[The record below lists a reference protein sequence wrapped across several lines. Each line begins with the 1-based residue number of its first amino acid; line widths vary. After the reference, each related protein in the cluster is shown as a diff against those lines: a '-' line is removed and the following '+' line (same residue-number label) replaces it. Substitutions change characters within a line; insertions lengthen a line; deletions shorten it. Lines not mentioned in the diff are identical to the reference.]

1 MADLTKSLN
10 SVQRNIDTYW
20 ETACKHQD
28 LIKDSARVKQWK
40 AYRTKDGEWRFGP
53 SRFVGYEGMTP
64 KKYLKR
70 KWMGAE
76 GGLNGTE
83 TEKHLRQWTED
94 VRRNSKLHHQL
105 LDALADFLGKAGAR
119 VGNGASF
126 SVLMVEGSSEFLNTP
141 DPSHDDIEVEAL
153 VTLSKRLTAAQLE
166 KLTRRLE
173 ALSSQAEV

>member
-1 MADLTKSLN
+1 MTDLSKSVD
-10 SVQRNIDTYW
+10 SVRRNIDTYW
-20 ETACKHQD
+20 ETACTHQD
-28 LIKDSARVKQWK
+28 LIKDAARVKQWK
-40 AYRTKDGEWRFGP
+40 AYRTEDGEWRFGP

-70 KWMGAE
+70 KKMGAE

-94 VRRNSKLHHQL
+94 ARRNSKLYHQL
-105 LDALADFLGKAGAR
+105 LDALADFLGEAGAR

-126 SVLMVEGSSEFLNTP
+126 SIMMVEGSSEFLNTP
-141 DPSHDDIEVEAL
+141 DPNQNDIEVEAL

-173 ALSSQAEV
+173 ALSSQAAV